1 MQRVCF
7 DFKEHQAYNQHV
19 LEHAE
24 LEDDLPDFKKNF
36 DDAVTPAAIDERHAK
51 YEKFQTHVL
60 MTPEEYTSLWG
71 KQCTRVMQTNGY
83 SPKGILTVKDMP
95 AFFGKSVEIGGS
107 TQDSV
112 DDYMQRRDDVMKAG
126 EILTNSTTEKC
137 MKFEDKYGSFRQYF
151 EDRGLNLFF
160 EIKFKQLFELYNRAK
175 QAILLEQEKSARE
188 QQKAMQTAEHALLR
202 AQAAEVEK
210 DRAIQEANDAKVK
223 AAAAEE
229 AAKKAA
235 DDAKEMIAD
244 KEAELHRKI
253 NETQSERDA
262 QAQLAADLRKKLE
275 ELQAAE
281 ALKPAGGGEG
291 GRAASPAAGG
301 RAASPAA
308 GDGAGGG
315 DVSPAAGGR
324 ARVRIGLA
332 QNVQIPANDR
342 SPSPVPGSDFVNL
355 VSGAPSRA
363 ESPDRSGRRQSARS
377 RTPTSFWKPSVPTS
391 YTSQGEAQYDLT
403 ASRPP
408 SRPHSRGGSPRPDGA
423 GAAKRAR
430 HGQ

>member
-1 MQRVCF
+1 
-7 DFKEHQAYNQHV
+7 
-19 LEHAE
+19 
-24 LEDDLPDFKKNF
+24 
-36 DDAVTPAAIDERHAK
+36 
-51 YEKFQTHVL
+51 

-188 QQKAMQTAEHALLR
+188 QQKVMQTAEHALLR
-202 AQAAEVEK
+202 AQAAEAEK

-315 DVSPAAGGR
+315 DVSPAENGVEFR
-324 ARVRIGLA
+324 CVIL
-332 QNVQIPANDR
+332 
-342 SPSPVPGSDFVNL
+342 
-355 VSGAPSRA
+355 
-363 ESPDRSGRRQSARS
+363 
-377 RTPTSFWKPSVPTS
+377 
-391 YTSQGEAQYDLT
+391 GEKHIVMQ
-403 ASRPP
+403 
-408 SRPHSRGGSPRPDGA
+408 
-423 GAAKRAR
+423 
-430 HGQ
+430 